1 MLCYQYRNGENV
13 CLKRKGC
20 PKQIFCENPG
30 DGKSST
36 PDINKCTPMFIM
48 DSRVIEIRKYT
59 ANIYGALRR
68 VYGLSV
74 GFLYE
79 KEL

>member
-1 MLCYQYRNGENV
+1 MLSTDKWNGENV

-36 PDINKCTPMFIM
+36 LDINKCAPMFIM
-48 DSRVIEIRKYT
+48 DSRINEV
-59 ANIYGALRR
+59 
-68 VYGLSV
+68 
-74 GFLYE
+74 
-79 KEL
+79 